1 MFIFTTVQTRN
12 FTILS
17 SRTVSN
23 CARKP
28 ANNGG
33 GWDNTIQTEEDQ
45 NNSPKEVK
53 SKLRELGETPKLESK
68 FCKKNVKKQKRFRA
82 KF

>member
-1 MFIFTTVQTRN
+1 MLIFTTVQTGN
-12 FTILS
+12 FAILS
-17 SRTVSN
+17 SRTISN

-33 GWDNTIQTEEDQ
+33 GGENTIQTEGDQ

-53 SKLRELGETPKLESK
+53 PKLRELGETPKPESK
-68 FCKKNVKKQKRFRA
+68 FCKKKKK
-82 KF
+82 KKKKT